1 MVVTTP
7 LIYLWR
13 REYRRAALFF
23 AAMMPAVVGW
33 QWWASA
39 HRAEASPATLFYT
52 DYVGFYRND
61 VTLAGLPD
69 LLFSN
74 SNLTFKAIGELFI
87 FDSDDGIGAVTIA
100 RVVTLAVIAGCVRL
114 VRNGRMVHYTA
125 FAAAYAGQFLVWNYP
140 PTHRFLLPL
149 LPLLAAGV
157 WRELR
162 TLPGIVATGFR
173 KRGVE
178 RATALAIC
186 GLIGFFGW
194 QSARWSVYG
203 LTVLLPQMFEEQ
215 RQELDRQR
223 EPRRWIAE
231 HVRPGGAVL
240 SYEDP
245 LDYLYSAG
253 AVIASVCRRASSGG
267 VTEKRSAA
275 SSASFPR

>member
-1 MVVTTP
+1 MPQLSFITTTRFIKVTAKALAEGNGYRIESLP
-7 LIYLWR
+7 LQPYQTKYPPL
-13 REYRRAALFF
+13 Y
-23 AAMMPAVVGW
+23 
-33 QWWASA
+33 
-39 HRAEASPATLFYT
+39 EASPATLFYT
-52 DYVGFYRND
+52 DYLGFYRND

-203 LTVLLPQMFEEQ
+203 LTVLLPQMFGQ
-215 RQELDRQR
+215 RQELDWQR
-223 EPRRWIAE
+223 EPRL
-231 HVRPGGAVL
+231 P
-240 SYEDP
+240 SM
-245 LDYLYSAG
+245 
-253 AVIASVCRRASSGG
+253 
-267 VTEKRSAA
+267 
-275 SSASFPR
+275 